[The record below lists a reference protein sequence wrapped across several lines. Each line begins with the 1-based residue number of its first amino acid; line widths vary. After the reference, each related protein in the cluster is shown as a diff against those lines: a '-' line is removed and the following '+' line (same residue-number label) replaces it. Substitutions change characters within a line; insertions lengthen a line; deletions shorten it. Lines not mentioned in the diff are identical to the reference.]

1 MMITV
6 CTALLLALATS
17 SAWASP
23 TAFTPGRLGKRAPV
37 PSFVLQ
43 NAPVSHLWSQEGW
56 WPSDVAEHVKHMVPE
71 VDFAAVAPAVT
82 LQNISSLGSDV
93 FLTSIDDVSK
103 ATQPAWVTSDVGKPD
118 ASGLSAA
125 PATIVLVE
133 KDGGILDAFF
143 FYFYSF
149 DHGGK
154 VLDIEFGD
162 HVGDW
167 EHSMVRFVNGEPTV
181 LYLSAHT
188 GGSAFTFNVTE
199 KTNGRPTTYI
209 AGGTHANYATPGQH
223 CHDLPFD
230 LLCDQTDAGPL
241 WDPALNFRAFWF
253 DTAMGAF
260 SVAGGAGVGAQEITA
275 EGAGWLS
282 FAGMWGDEQY
292 PVLEHGQYCLVIE
305 DLVDECKFSSG
316 PTGPIAKNLGR
327 TAVCQNEDSCT
338 VETSL

>member
-1 MMITV
+1 
-6 CTALLLALATS
+6 
-17 SAWASP
+17 
-23 TAFTPGRLGKRAPV
+23 
-37 PSFVLQ
+37 
-43 NAPVSHLWSQEGW
+43 
-56 WPSDVAEHVKHMVPE
+56 
-71 VDFAAVAPAVT
+71 
-82 LQNISSLGSDV
+82 
-93 FLTSIDDVSK
+93 
-103 ATQPAWVTSDVGKPD
+103 
-118 ASGLSAA
+118 
-125 PATIVLVE
+125 
-133 KDGGILDAFF
+133 
-143 FYFYSF
+143 
-149 DHGGK
+149 
-154 VLDIEFGD
+154 
-162 HVGDW
+162 
-167 EHSMVRFVNGEPTV
+167 MVRFVNGEPTV

-253 DTAMGAF
+253 DTATGAF

-316 PTGPIAKNLGR
+316 PTGMFHCAR
-327 TAVCQNEDSCT
+327 HAWMDRS
-338 VETSL
+338 

>member
-1 MMITV
+1 MV
-6 CTALLLALATS
+6 AHAFALLALTLVLSASAT
-17 SAWASP
+17 P
-23 TAFTPGRLGKRAPV
+23 VRQTLGKRDPV

-43 NAPVSHLWSQEGW
+43 NAPVSHLWSQEQW
-56 WPSDVAEHVKHMVPE
+56 WPSDVAAHLTHVVPQ
-71 VDFAAVAPAVT
+71 VDFAAVAPEVT
-82 LQNISSLGSDV
+82 MQNVSALGSDV
-93 FLTSIDDVSK
+93 FLTSRDDVTK
-103 ATQPAWVTSDVGKPD
+103 QPAWLMNAEGKPD
-118 ASGLSAA
+118 ASGHSSA

-133 KDGGILDAFF
+133 KTGGILDAFF

-167 EHSMVRFVNGEPTV
+167 EHSMVRFVNGAPTAV
-181 LYLSAHT
+181 YLSAHS
-188 GGSAFTFNVTE
+188 GGSAYTFAATE

-209 AGGTHANYATPGQH
+209 AGGTHANYATPGKH

-241 WDPALNFRAFWF
+241 WDPTLNFRGFWF
-253 DTAMGAF
+253 DNSTGAF
-260 SVAGGAGVGAQEITA
+260 SVAGGAGSDA
-275 EGAGWLS
+275 EEEAAEDAAWLS

-292 PVLEHGQYCLVIE
+292 PVLEHGQYCIPLG
-305 DLVDECKFSSG
+305 DTDECEFVSG

-327 TAVCQNEDSCT
+327 TTVCQHEDTTCT
-338 VETSL
+338 VNTSLS